1 VTHWPETEVQDV
13 DPGVEYD
20 PGAQALHEEAPV
32 FEEKVFREQFEHV
45 EDPVRENVPAWQA
58 VGVPYPPEQYEPA
71 GQAVH
76 FIEITFPLPIFTRL

>member
-32 FEEKVFREQFEHV
+32 LEEKVFREQFEQV
-45 EDPVRENVPAWQA
+45 EDPVVEEKRPAAHEVQLNDPVLEVKLPA
-58 VGVPYPPEQYEPA
+58 AHNEHELEPD
-71 GQAVH
+71 
-76 FIEITFPLPIFTRL
+76 TFE